1 MACTVS
7 SVYLFSLGSLVH
19 GGGRIFNK
27 IMYRFLLDVCKF
39 GQSFKL
45 LALYGCKKLNCKDEL
60 KYNFHVTRSC
70 YDHAARSSHILKDEE

>member
-1 MACTVS
+1 MAVGEFLTKSCT
-7 SVYLFSLGSLVH
+7 GSCISYCHV
-19 GGGRIFNK
+19 
-27 IMYRFLLDVCKF
+27 DVCKF